1 MGYYRIDRRANAGA
15 MLHVGQ
21 PAPSFTLPDASM
33 EMMDLS
39 SYRGKKNVVLYF
51 YPKDGTPACT
61 IQAIGF
67 SDRENEFKK
76 LDTIVFGVSRDDVLS
91 HQAFRDEH
99 GLTVELLADTEAE
112 VCKLYEVIQQKL
124 VDGHPRQCLLRST
137 FVIDKKGVVRHI
149 LQDVNPREHVDEVLK
164 VCKELNAKRAN

>member
-1 MGYYRIDRRANAGA
+1 

-21 PAPSFTLPDASM
+21 PAPSFSLPDANL
-33 EMMDLS
+33 EMMDLA

-67 SDRENEFKK
+67 SDREDEFKK
-76 LDTIVFGVSRDDVLS
+76 LDTVVFGVSRDDVLS

-99 GLTVELLADTEAE
+99 GLTISLLADTEVE
-112 VCKLYEVIQQKL
+112 VCRLYDVIREKV
-124 VDGHPRQCLLRST
+124 VDGHPKSYLLRST

-149 LQDVNPREHVDEVLK
+149 LQDVNPKAHVDEVLK
-164 VCKELNAKRAN
+164 VCKTLNVAHAN

>member
-1 MGYYRIDRRANAGA
+1 
-15 MLHVGQ
+15 
-21 PAPSFTLPDASM
+21 M

-61 IQAIGF
+61 MQAIGF
-67 SDRENEFKK
+67 SDREDEFKK
-76 LDTIVFGVSRDDVLS
+76 LDTVVFGVSRDDVLS

-99 GLTVELLADTEAE
+99 GLTVELLADTEQE
-112 VCKLYEVIQQKL
+112 VCRLYDVIHEKI
-124 VDGHPRQCLLRST
+124 VDGHPRACLMRST

-149 LQDVNPREHVDEVLK
+149 LQDVNPKVHVNEVLK
-164 VCKELNAKRAN
+164 VCRELNGVHAN

>member
-1 MGYYRIDRRANAGA
+1 
-15 MLHVGQ
+15 
-21 PAPSFTLPDASM
+21 M

-51 YPKDGTPACT
+51 YPKDGTPGCT

-91 HQAFRDEH
+91 HQAFRDKH
-99 GLTVELLADTEAE
+99 GLTVNLLADTEEE
-112 VCKLYEVIQQKL
+112 VCRLYDVIQEKI
-124 VDGHPRQCLLRST
+124 VDGHARCTLCRST

-149 LQDVNPREHVDEVLK
+149 LQDVNPKAHVDEVLK
-164 VCKELNAKRAN
+164 VCKTLNSVAHAN

>member
-1 MGYYRIDRRANAGA
+1 
-15 MLHVGQ
+15 
-21 PAPSFTLPDASM
+21 M
-33 EMMDLS
+33 EMTDIS
-39 SYRGKKNVVLYF
+39 KYKGKKNVVLYF
-51 YPKDGTPACT
+51 YPRDGTPGCT

-67 SDRENEFKK
+67 SDRENEFSK

-149 LQDVNPREHVDEVLK
+149 LQDVNPRAHVDEVLK
-164 VCKELNAKRAN
+164 ICKELDGKRAN

>member
-1 MGYYRIDRRANAGA
+1 
-15 MLHVGQ
+15 MLHVGE

-99 GLTVELLADTEAE
+99 GLTVNLLADTEQE
-112 VCKLYEVIQQKL
+112 VCRLYDVIQEKI
-124 VDGHPRQCLLRST
+124 VDGHPKCCLLRST

-149 LQDVNPREHVDEVLK
+149 LQDVNPKAHVEEVLK
-164 VCKELNAKRAN
+164 IVKGLHVAHAN

>member
-1 MGYYRIDRRANAGA
+1 
-15 MLHVGQ
+15 
-21 PAPSFTLPDASM
+21 M

-51 YPKDGTPACT
+51 YPKDGTPGCT

-67 SDRENEFKK
+67 SDREHEFKK
-76 LDTIVFGVSRDDVLS
+76 LDVIVFGVSRDDVLS

-99 GLTVELLADTEAE
+99 GLTVQLLADTEEE
-112 VCKLYEVIQQKL
+112 VCRLYEVIQDKI
-124 VDGHPRQCLLRST
+124 VNGHPKACLLRST

-149 LQDVNPREHVDEVLK
+149 LQDVSPKAHVEEVLK
-164 VCKELNAKRAN
+164 VCKTLDKAHAN

>member
-1 MGYYRIDRRANAGA
+1 

-21 PAPSFTLPDASM
+21 PAPSFQLPNANM
-33 EMMDLS
+33 EMTDIS
-39 SYRGKKNVVLYF
+39 KYKGKKNVVLYF
-51 YPKDGTPACT
+51 YPRDGTPGCT

-67 SDRENEFKK
+67 SDRENEFSK
-76 LDTIVFGVSRDDVLS
+76 LDTVVFGVSRDDVLS

-112 VCKLYEVIQQKL
+112 VCKLYDVIREKI
-124 VDGHPRQCLLRST
+124 VDGHPKACLQRST

-149 LQDVNPREHVDEVLK
+149 LQDVNPRAHVDEVLK
-164 VCKELNAKRAN
+164 VCRTLNGSRAN

>member
-1 MGYYRIDRRANAGA
+1 
-15 MLHVGQ
+15 
-21 PAPSFTLPDASM
+21 
-33 EMMDLS
+33 MDLS

-67 SDRENEFKK
+67 SDREDEFTR
-76 LDTIVFGVSRDDVLS
+76 LDTVVFGVSRDDVLS

-99 GLTVELLADTEAE
+99 GLTVNLLADTEQE
-112 VCKLYEVIQQKL
+112 VCRLYDVIREKI
-124 VDGHPRQCLLRST
+124 VDGNPKSYLLRST

-149 LQDVNPREHVDEVLK
+149 MQDVNPRAHVNEVLK
-164 VCKELNAKRAN
+164 VCKTLLNGGHAN

>member
-1 MGYYRIDRRANAGA
+1 MTDA
-15 MLHVGQ
+15 MLQIGQ
-21 PAPSFTLPDASM
+21 PAPHFSLPDASM

-51 YPKDGTPACT
+51 YPKDGTPGCT

-67 SDRENEFKK
+67 SDREDEFKK
-76 LDTIVFGVSRDDVLS
+76 LDTIVFGVSPDDVLS

-99 GLTVELLADTEAE
+99 GLTVQLLADAEEE
-112 VCKLYEVIQQKL
+112 VCRLYDVIEEKI
-124 VDGHPRQCLLRST
+124 VDGRPKASLLRST

-149 LQDVNPREHVDEVLK
+149 LRDVNPRAHVEAVLK
-164 VCKELNAKRAN
+164 VCRELNGRAS

>member
-1 MGYYRIDRRANAGA
+1 
-15 MLHVGQ
+15 MLHVGE
-21 PAPSFTLPDASM
+21 PAPPFSLPDASM
-33 EMMDLS
+33 EMVDLS

-67 SDRENEFKK
+67 SDREDEFKK

-91 HQAFRDEH
+91 HQAFRDQH
-99 GLTVELLADTEAE
+99 GLSVQLLADTEQE
-112 VCKLYEVIQQKL
+112 VCRLYDVIREKI
-124 VDGHPRQCLLRST
+124 VDGHPKSYLLRST

-149 LQDVNPREHVDEVLK
+149 MQDVNPKAHVEEVLK
-164 VCKELNAKRAN
+164 ICKGLNAKHAN

>member
-1 MGYYRIDRRANAGA
+1 
-15 MLHVGQ
+15 
-21 PAPSFTLPDASM
+21 M

-51 YPKDGTPACT
+51 YPKDGTPGCT

-99 GLTVELLADTEAE
+99 GLTVQLLADTEQE
-112 VCKLYEVIQQKL
+112 VSRLYDVIQEKI
-124 VDGHPRQCLLRST
+124 VDGHPKSCLLRST
-137 FVIDKKGVVRHI
+137 FIIDKKGVVRHI
-149 LQDVNPREHVDEVLK
+149 LQDVSPKAHVDEVLK
-164 VCKELNAKRAN
+164 VIKTLDFAHAN

>member
-1 MGYYRIDRRANAGA
+1 
-15 MLHVGQ
+15 
-21 PAPSFTLPDASM
+21 M

-61 IQAIGF
+61 IQAIAF
-67 SDRENEFKK
+67 SDREDEFKR

-99 GLTVELLADTEAE
+99 GLSIQLLADTEEE
-112 VCKLYEVIQQKL
+112 VCRLYEVIQEKI
-124 VDGHPRQCLLRST
+124 VDGHHRSTLSRST

-149 LQDVNPREHVDEVLK
+149 LRDVNPRAHANEVLK
-164 VCKELNAKRAN
+164 ALKELDAVSHAN

>member
-1 MGYYRIDRRANAGA
+1 

-21 PAPSFTLPDASM
+21 PAPSFTLPDANL
-33 EMMDLS
+33 EMMNLA

-51 YPKDGTPACT
+51 YPKDGTPGCT

-67 SDRENEFKK
+67 SDREDEFEK
-76 LDTIVFGVSRDDVLS
+76 LDTIVFGVSPDDVLS

-99 GLTVELLADTEAE
+99 GLTVNLLADTEVE
-112 VCKLYEVIQQKL
+112 VCRLYHVIQEKV
-124 VDGHPRQCLLRST
+124 VDGHPRASLMRST

-149 LQDVNPREHVDEVLK
+149 LQDVNPRAHVDEVLK
-164 VCKELNAKRAN
+164 ICRALKNGHAN

>member
-1 MGYYRIDRRANAGA
+1 
-15 MLHVGQ
+15 
-21 PAPSFTLPDASM
+21 M

-67 SDRENEFKK
+67 SDREDEFKR
-76 LDTIVFGVSRDDVLS
+76 LDTVVFGVSRDDVLS

-99 GLTVELLADTEAE
+99 GLTVQLLADTEEE
-112 VCKLYEVIQQKL
+112 VCRLYDVIQEKI
-124 VDGHPRQCLLRST
+124 VDGHPKWCLLRST
-137 FVIDKKGVVRHI
+137 FVIDKNGLVRHI
-149 LQDVNPREHVDEVLK
+149 LRDVNPRAHVNEVLK
-164 VCKELNAKRAN
+164 ICKALTTPQHAN

>member
-1 MGYYRIDRRANAGA
+1 M
-15 MLHVGQ
+15 
-21 PAPSFTLPDASM
+21 M
-33 EMMDLS
+33 ELS

-67 SDRENEFKK
+67 SDREGEFVK
-76 LDTIVFGVSRDDVLS
+76 LDTVVFGVSRDDVLS

-99 GLTVELLADTEAE
+99 GLTVQLLADTEHE
-112 VCKLYEVIQQKL
+112 VSRLYDVIREKI
-124 VDGHPRQCLLRST
+124 VDGNPKSYLLRST

-149 LQDVNPREHVDEVLK
+149 MQDINPKAHVDEVLK
-164 VCKELNAKRAN
+164 ICKGLGAKHAN

>member
-1 MGYYRIDRRANAGA
+1 
-15 MLHVGQ
+15 
-21 PAPSFTLPDASM
+21 M

-67 SDRENEFKK
+67 SDRDHEFDR

-99 GLTVELLADTEAE
+99 GLSVQLLADTEEE
-112 VCKLYEVIQQKL
+112 VCRLYDVIQDKI
-124 VDGHPRQCLLRST
+124 VGGYAKSCLLRST
-137 FVIDKKGVVRHI
+137 FIIDKKGVVRHI
-149 LQDVNPREHVDEVLK
+149 LRDVSPRAHVEEVLK
-164 VCKELNAKRAN
+164 VCKTLEKVHAN